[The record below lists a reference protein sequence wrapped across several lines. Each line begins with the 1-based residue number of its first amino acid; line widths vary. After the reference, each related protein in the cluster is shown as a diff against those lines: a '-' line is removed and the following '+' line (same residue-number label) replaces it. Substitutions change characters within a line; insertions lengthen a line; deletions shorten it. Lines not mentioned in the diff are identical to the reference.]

1 MEQRQVSKM
10 KTIITEIKVCPICGS
25 AMGNETI
32 DYIDKSGENY
42 LIIRDV
48 PVQECLENGHQFF
61 HATIAKEIER
71 LFELDRKHA
80 LRPQE
85 VLSVPVVALEMA

>member
-1 MEQRQVSKM
+1 M
-10 KTIITEIKVCPICGS
+10 KTTINETKKCPICGS
-25 AMGNETI
+25 TMTNQTI
-32 DYIDKSGENY
+32 DYIDKSAENY

-61 HATIAKEIER
+61 HATVAKEIER

-85 VLSVPVVALEMA
+85 IVSVPVVALEMV

>member
-1 MEQRQVSKM
+1 M
-10 KTIITEIKVCPICGS
+10 KTTINELKNCPICGS
-25 AMGNETI
+25 SMRKETI
-32 DYIDKSGENY
+32 DYIDKSGGNY

-61 HATIAKEIER
+61 HATVAKEIER

-80 LRPQE
+80 LRPKE
-85 VLSVPVVALEMA
+85 IVSVPVVELEMA

>member
-1 MEQRQVSKM
+1 MNTTK
-10 KTIITEIKVCPICGS
+10 TEIKVCPICGS
-25 AMGNETI
+25 EMTHETI

-48 PVQECLENGHQFF
+48 PVQECLEHGHQFF
-61 HATIAKEIER
+61 HATVAKEIER

-85 VLSVPVVALEMA
+85 VVSVPVVALEMA